1 MNEKEEIRALE
12 KTWAQTFIKNDAAAI
27 GWHMTEDWTIV
38 TPEGN
43 VLDRTTFLGLV
54 ESGDLTHDGMDS
66 TDTSVRVYGD
76 TALVTARATS
86 KGKFKGHPFTE
97 SERSTDVF
105 VKVGGQWK
113 CVLTHLTRI
122 TKK

>member
-1 MNEKEEIRALE
+1 MTEKEEIWALE
-12 KTWAQTFIKNDAAAI
+12 KAWAQAFIKNDAAAI
-27 GWHMTEDWTIV
+27 GRHMTEDWTIV